1 MSSLLLTSLGIICP
15 ACDHLNAPR
24 AQKCALCGASTVD
37 RLAASTASAAGSP
50 SQAGITTLPDSPAA
64 SSPGRRAPLAR
75 SSGPREPAGA
85 TAPAPKPSPLQRS
98 VLSAHAPKPVPPVLS
113 ARPESSPPG
122 LRPSRPAGPPAIP
135 KPLPPSRAVEPIPAT
150 ELLKK
155 RPSPSGATSTAAPRF
170 VLAVIA
176 GSGKGQRYRL
186 PSGGCWVGRSRGNI
200 LFPEDFFLSAHHATM
215 TVREGQLCI
224 RDEASASGVF
234 VSVSGQET
242 IARDALFCA
251 GQHLFRYLG
260 QLQPQAR
267 RAVGQP
273 QVYGAPIPSGQP
285 VYGVEEVLVGGR
297 PGRAVIT
304 VGPLLTIGQLRCD
317 LSFPRDEDLAG
328 RHCELTPV
336 PQGAILRDLSGA
348 LGTFLRI
355 VPGSDRVLNAGDRF
369 RIGQQVLQVEA
380 SV

>member
-1 MSSLLLTSLGIICP
+1 MLT
-15 ACDHLNAPR
+15 
-24 AQKCALCGASTVD
+24 
-37 RLAASTASAAGSP
+37 
-50 SQAGITTLPDSPAA
+50 
-64 SSPGRRAPLAR
+64 
-75 SSGPREPAGA
+75 
-85 TAPAPKPSPLQRS
+85 
-98 VLSAHAPKPVPPVLS
+98 
-113 ARPESSPPG
+113 ARPEPSPPG
-122 LRPSRPAGPPAIP
+122 LRPSRPGGPPAIP
-135 KPLPPSRAVEPIPAT
+135 KPAPAPRAASEPIPAS

-155 RPSPSGATSTAAPRF
+155 RPAASGATSTAAHRF

-200 LFPEDFFLSAHHATM
+200 LFPEDFFVSTHHATL

-224 RDEASASGVF
+224 QDEASASGVF
-234 VSVSGQET
+234 VSISGQET

-260 QLQPQAR
+260 QLQPHAR
-267 RAVGQP
+267 RPIGQP
-273 QVYGAPIPSGQP
+273 QVYGVPIPPGQA

-304 VGPLLTIGQLRCD
+304 AGPLLTIGQLRCD
-317 LSFPRDEDLAG
+317 LSFPQDVDLAG
-328 RHCELTPV
+328 RHCELSPV

-348 LGTFLRI
+348 LGTFVRI
-355 VPGSDRVLNAGDRF
+355 APGTVRVLNAGDRF